1 MHAPSAHCS
10 TWTNSKVCYLTPFP
24 FPPILPHHPPTPLH
38 LLCSCLRRNAMLSSN
53 VSHAPLTRRLSCAA
67 TTLLQFPTPSHS
79 SRRTAAL
86 LLLSLTLQECSF
98 VAISLKKKMCC
109 ERSFAAINSELPVM
123 QLAMVNSLNNHLSP
137 ALQRTDVLLA
147 LWDNLVLI
155 KASGNL
161 KSLCKSLIRGEKCN
175 TFRVNFLREIG
186 SNRIFIVPLI
196 VCHNYNLGLKKLF

>member
-10 TWTNSKVCYLTPFP
+10 TWTNSKACYLAPFP
-24 FPPILPHHPPTPLH
+24 LPPILPRHPPAPLD
-38 LLCSCLRRNAMLSSN
+38 LLCSWLRRNTMFSSN
-53 VSHAPLTRRLSCAA
+53 VSHVPLTRRLSCAA
-67 TTLLQFPTPSHS
+67 TTLLQFLTPSHS

-98 VAISLKKKMCC
+98 AAIPLKKKMCC

-175 TFRVNFLREIG
+175 NFWVNFLREIG